1 MLKSMIIRT
10 FLFAFM
16 VITVCQSCEKTE
28 TDYNPNSHLSPQ
40 QKDSLLTSIIRY
52 VAKTPEK
59 VKETDKFSSAYNIY
73 YQKRVSEARLERYF
87 KKDSETFFL
96 VSQPAPSLRVKRHA
110 TGGKFRT
117 DSEGKITSYEEIFR
131 TWKMTPDTLQARSY
145 FLFDKMVNEEPL
157 SPYYTEN
164 SNGVDYIE
172 FPDDRTYFD
181 KTSRSWKLKQ

>member
-1 MLKSMIIRT
+1 MVYSVLKI
-10 FLFAFM
+10 FLIGVVAM
-16 VITVCQSCEKTE
+16 AILQSCAKTE
-28 TDYNPNSHLSPQ
+28 NDYNPNAHLTPQ
-40 QKDSLLTSIIRY
+40 QKDSLLTGIIRY
-52 VAKTPEK
+52 VAKAPEK
-59 VKETDKFSSAYNIY
+59 VKESDKFSSAHNTY
-73 YQKRVSEARLERYF
+73 YQKRVSETRLERYF
-87 KKDSETFFL
+87 KKDNETFFL

-117 DSEGKITSYEEIFR
+117 DGEGKMITYEEVFR

-181 KTSRSWKLKQ
+181 KTSRAWKLK